1 MAIIQ
6 GSVQFGVRI
15 AIKTPILPDETM
27 MKTIVA
33 QAESKLTKMFSAVV
47 GTALNFMPG
56 VSAEISEAKT
66 QLKIDTVKP

>member
-27 MKTIVA
+27 MKDIVA

>member
-27 MKTIVA
+27 MKAIVA

-66 QLKIDTVKP
+66 LLKIDTVKP

>member
-27 MKTIVA
+27 MKAIVA
-33 QAESKLTKMFSAVV
+33 QAESKLTKMISAVV

-66 QLKIDTVKP
+66 LLKIDTVKP

>member
-27 MKTIVA
+27 MKAIVA

>member
-15 AIKTPILPDETM
+15 AIKTPILPDETR
-27 MKTIVA
+27 MKAIVA

>member
-15 AIKTPILPDETM
+15 AIKTPILPDETR
-27 MKTIVA
+27 MKAIVE
-33 QAESKLTKMFSAVV
+33 QAESTLTKMFSAVV

>member
-1 MAIIQ
+1 MAIIH
-6 GSVQFGVRI
+6 GSIQFGVRI
-15 AIKTPILPDETM
+15 ALKTPILPDETM

-66 QLKIDTVKP
+66 LLKIDTVKP